1 MKRPR
6 FIGIKNVSPGR
17 CLTLSESELKLCRP
31 IPSQGGRFLRAFCP
45 FHGSDNQR
53 SLSVKVEN
61 GNFRCFACEAWGYM
75 AESQKRWR
83 MNSRAPGKRVASV
96 TPVAQK
102 REDLEEV
109 LHNYEDALPG
119 SPGEK
124 YLTSRGISLN
134 LAKEHHLGY
143 AARGKWIHAARDW
156 KFGRV
161 VVPHTNPQGELLNL
175 YGRAIG
181 SNNVVPKEMRH
192 DHLPGGKGY
201 FNAVA
206 LRGAGQIYITEG
218 PFDALSLI
226 AAGIEPVVAIFGAG
240 GWRWDW
246 ARQLSGLVLA
256 FDDDATGQSRWPE
269 IARGGRLRSK
279 KIEFVRPEA
288 YGGYK
293 DANEAWVA
301 GSLRMP

>member
-1 MKRPR
+1 MKGVH
-6 FIGIKNVSPGR
+6 FISIKNVSPGR
-17 CLTLSESELKLCRP
+17 CLTLSESELELCRP
-31 IPSQGGRFLRAFCP
+31 IPFQDGRFLRAFCP

-53 SLSVKVEN
+53 SLRVKVEN

-75 AESQKRWR
+75 AESHKQWR
-83 MNSRAPGKRVASV
+83 MNPRAPVNRATNV
-96 TPVAQK
+96 TPAPQK
-102 REDLEEV
+102 RENLEEV

-119 SPGEK
+119 SLGEE
-124 YLTSRGISLN
+124 YLSLRGISLS
-134 LAKEHHLGY
+134 LAKKHHLGY

-161 VVPHTNPQGELLNL
+161 AVPHTNPQGELLNL
-175 YGRAIG
+175 YGRAIE
-181 SNNVVPKEMRH
+181 STDTVPKEMRH

-201 FNAVA
+201 FNATA
-206 LRGAGQIYITEG
+206 LQGSGQIYVTEG

-226 AAGIEPVVAIFGAG
+226 AAGIEPVVAIFGAA

-246 ARQLSGLVLA
+246 ARQLSGLILA
-256 FDDDATGQSRWPE
+256 FDDDATGQNRWPE
-269 IARGGRLRSK
+269 IARGGRLRGK

-301 GSLRMP
+301 GSLILP